1 MRAAEAAAAGQDFSQ
16 AIRLAS
22 KVDRAVRRAQ
32 LSWPL
37 DRPTP
42 SALVAQWEV
51 QRIDMAA
58 AGDPAQRNSRIASR
72 VDDYLKASPAQVD
85 KNQTDEARRM
95 ATVAHLISR
104 AATDSG
110 AVTPVGAVEIPAGA
124 TTRRPSVVGW
134 NQPPT
139 PAKPARSAR
148 SARSAHP
155 LETAGG
161 DE

>member
-1 MRAAEAAAAGQDFSQ
+1 
-16 AIRLAS
+16 
-22 KVDRAVRRAQ
+22 
-32 LSWPL
+32 
-37 DRPTP
+37 
-42 SALVAQWEV
+42 
-51 QRIDMAA
+51 
-58 AGDPAQRNSRIASR
+58 
-72 VDDYLKASPAQVD
+72 VD

-134 NQPPT
+134 NQSPT

>member
-22 KVDRAVRRAQ
+22 KVDRAVRREQ
-32 LSWPL
+32 LSWPH

-58 AGDPAQRNSRIASR
+58 AGDPAQRNSRIDSR
-72 VDDYLKASPAQVD
+72 VDDYLKASQAQVD

-124 TTRRPSVVGW
+124 TTRRPSGSSFP
-134 NQPPT
+134 QPTRSSAPRKSRASRSPPP
-139 PAKPARSAR
+139 PAPARR
-148 SARSAHP
+148 
-155 LETAGG
+155 
-161 DE
+161 